1 MSIGIMKF
9 KLAALERLCKGESL
23 KQMSV
28 GGQRERSPRARA
40 ADECKNW
47 KGPAFNLLCKSL

>member
-1 MSIGIMKF
+1 MKF

-23 KQMSV
+23 KQTSV
-28 GGQRERSPRARA
+28 GRQRERSPRAMA

-47 KGPAFNLLCKSL
+47 KGPASNLLCKSL